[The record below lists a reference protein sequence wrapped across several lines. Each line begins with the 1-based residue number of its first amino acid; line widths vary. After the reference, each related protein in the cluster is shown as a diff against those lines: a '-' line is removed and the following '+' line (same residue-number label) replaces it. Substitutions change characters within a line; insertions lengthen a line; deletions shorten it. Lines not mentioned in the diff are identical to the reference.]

1 MFAPYIIYCSLLLGS
16 FWICFLPGGGLA
28 DLVADAELE
37 KAGDLASDYSVK
49 ISYVAFL
56 RFSLLFTQEC
66 SMHVLV
72 DEPRMLNTQSI
83 LNHRGAFTQPS
94 TSAILWEDVES
105 ESHSA
110 RVIVTVK

>member
-1 MFAPYIIYCSLLLGS
+1 MFFSRVCSDFFGPYIIYCSLLLGS

-56 RFSLLFTQEC
+56 AFSPFFTLEC

-72 DEPRMLNTQSI
+72 GEQRM
-83 LNHRGAFTQPS
+83 
-94 TSAILWEDVES
+94 
-105 ESHSA
+105 
-110 RVIVTVK
+110 